1 MRSFSSLEKNIL
13 RDISIQS
20 YTKSNVMDLLS
31 KHALVDKGL
40 ILDFN
45 KNTIRFLVPL
55 TQMESIGEIFEAVYF
70 ILYLEKENLI
80 YLHSNYQNLATEEVC
95 ISHNIDQKFI
105 DEHEKEL
112 GIQPVP
118 TNFIEKVKKLHNS
131 YIIPTTQLRD
141 LVKNDFKSYEQL
153 RHEKELGIAK
163 WSFGIAFLGL
173 IVALAVPF
181 IFDSSLDNNQFK
193 LLIETIDK
201 K

>member
-31 KHALVDKGL
+31 KHALRDKGL

-80 YLHSNYQNLATEEVC
+80 YLHSNYQNLATGEVC

-105 DEHEKEL
+105 DEHEREL
-112 GIQPVP
+112 G
-118 TNFIEKVKKLHNS
+118 
-131 YIIPTTQLRD
+131 
-141 LVKNDFKSYEQL
+141 
-153 RHEKELGIAK
+153 
-163 WSFGIAFLGL
+163 
-173 IVALAVPF
+173 
-181 IFDSSLDNNQFK
+181 
-193 LLIETIDK
+193 
-201 K
+201 